1 MRIRPQSKPDG
12 EQKVR
17 EGGKKK
23 DRLLDYNLPSF
34 AL

>member
-1 MRIRPQSKPDG
+1 MQIRPQSKPDD

-23 DRLLDYNLPSF
+23 DRLPDYNLPSF